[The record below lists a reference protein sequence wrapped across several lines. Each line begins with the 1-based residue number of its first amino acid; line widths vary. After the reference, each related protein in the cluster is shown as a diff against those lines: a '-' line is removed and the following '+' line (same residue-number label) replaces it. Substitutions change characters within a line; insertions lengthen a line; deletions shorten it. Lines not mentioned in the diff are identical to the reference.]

1 MRLDLGRLDRGRPGA
16 PERAPGVEPRKVI
29 VDANERR
36 RTIREILAE
45 QRIQSPAIEKVIDI
59 LAANESLIDRESI
72 DEKLSMVRMYAGEG
86 HVVTLGRRGN
96 TTTLEQVAALSAEQL
111 VELEERELHGEAY
124 ELFGAI
130 EDGLNS
136 QVKRLL
142 KRKRNPVDLEATSPR
157 NEGMTPLIL
166 ACWMRSPQLVELL
179 LGAGARVDNHG
190 RHRCGPIH
198 YGAWGLKTLGLL
210 LDAGADPN
218 EPDDDGSTPLFYA
231 AERDRGLEMVRLLLA
246 RGADRRRRNNKGRTA
261 LDVAGEKGAV
271 RVTALLR
278 EE

>member
-1 MRLDLGRLDRGRPGA
+1 
-16 PERAPGVEPRKVI
+16 

-45 QRIQSPAIEKVIDI
+45 KRIESPAVEKVIDL
-59 LAANESLIDRESI
+59 LAANESLNDRESI
-72 DEKLSMVRMYAGEG
+72 EEKLSMVRMYAGEG
-86 HVVTLGRRGN
+86 HVVSTGRSN

-111 VELEERELHGEAY
+111 VELEERELHGESY

-142 KRKRNPVDLEATSPR
+142 RRKRNPVDLEATSPR

-166 ACWMRSPQLVELL
+166 ACWSRSPQLVRMLL
-179 LGAGARVDNHG
+179 DAGARVDNHG
-190 RHRCGPIH
+190 KHRCGPIH
-198 YGAWGLKTLGLL
+198 YGAWGLATLGLL

-246 RGADRRRRNNKGRTA
+246 RGADRRHRNSRGRTA
-261 LDVAGEKGAV
+261 LDVAGERGAS
-271 RVTALLR
+271 RVAALL
-278 EE
+278 EEE